1 MAQWVWLVSG
11 LHLDKDVDAKVPGL
25 IISNIFGLR
34 HEQEQQSNP
43 HRENAPVDEL
53 CTQLIQ
59 EQLNGSNFSTP
70 ATACKADDYEA
81 DS

>member
-11 LHLDKDVDAKVPGL
+11 LHLDKEVDANVPGL

-34 HEQEQQSNP
+34 REREQQSNP
-43 HRENAPVDEL
+43 HRENARVDEL

-59 EQLNGSNFSTP
+59 EHLNRGNFSTM
-70 ATACKADDYEA
+70 ATACKAGDYEA